1 MQLKHSFFWRT
12 KDATQKTATQ
22 FVDNC
27 RRVSFFQQSANVGK
41 SIDERL
47 FKTKKGLFANL
58 KGGVFRDFNL
68 QNMEYYPFFFA

>member
-1 MQLKHSFFWRT
+1 MQLKWRI
-12 KDATQKTATQ
+12 KDATARFKITATQ